1 MTYRCLNRSAAMSDI
16 CTEVKLQQ
24 LLEQQQQLQ
33 QLVEQQI
40 QQNNKHFVKLP
51 ELVIPIFDG
60 NKLQWREFWDL
71 FQVTVDKNDQLS
83 EIEKF
88 CYLKS
93 KLTGVAKQSISG
105 IFISIDNYEI
115 AKQVLE
121 DRFSDKEFVLHYN
134 LREVMN
140 LTPAHNNPGSLRL
153 MYDKLESHLR
163 CLEGLKQDINTDVF
177 IVIIKSKLPED
188 LMRQLE
194 LQKGNK
200 TEWSVKTLRE
210 SVNKYIHAMET
221 VDHLSYHENTVE
233 NTEPLIRPSFYKHRS
248 SQSHTGYQP
257 YILQC
262 RYCDGNHW
270 SDQCTEFFTAEDR
283 KLQIRDSCY
292 VCLKKGH
299 TAFKCRRN
307 KQCVYCGHLNHHH
320 RSLCPKRFPQ
330 ELYDCG
336 HIGIQQNMSDQNT
349 EVKQKTECEAFRN
362 HNLAEGKE
370 TTDCKCIFVE
380 DGAREQPVNLK
391 SEILKLKEVLLDVKE
406 EVLNF
411 RMETKGYRKQTDVIS
426 THEETNDISD
436 KLTETSNVMTTN
448 TLQNENTV
456 TDINNRRNFK
466 CKHMQDSTDGI
477 YKYSRELLLEYRFK
491 K

>member
-1 MTYRCLNRSAAMSDI
+1 MTYMCLDRSAAMSGI

-33 QLVEQQI
+33 QLVELQI

-51 ELVIPIFDG
+51 ELVIPAFDG

-83 EIEKF
+83 KIEKF

-93 KLTGVAKQSISG
+93 KLIGVAKQAISG
-105 IFISIDNYEI
+105 IFISKDNYEI

-121 DRFSDKEFVLHYN
+121 DRFNDKEFVLHHN

-140 LTPAHNNPGSLRL
+140 LTPAHNNPGSLCL

-221 VDHLSYHENTVE
+221 VEHLSYSVKTVKT
-233 NTEPLIRPSFYKHRS
+233 TEPLIRPSFNKHRS
-248 SQSHTGYQP
+248 SQSHTGYQS
-257 YILQC
+257 YILRC

-270 SDQCTEFFTAEDR
+270 SDQCTEFSTAEDR

-292 VCLKKGH
+292 LCLMNGH

-320 RSLCPKRFPQ
+320 RSLCPKRFAQ
-330 ELYDCG
+330 SFENCDG
-336 HIGIQQNMSDQNT
+336 IGIQNMRNQ
-349 EVKQKTECEAFRN
+349 QKIECDSLKIKNR
-362 HNLAEGKE
+362 AEDKE
-370 TTDCKCIFVE
+370 TTDCKQIFIE
-380 DGAREQPVNLK
+380 DEAREQPVNFK
-391 SEILKLKEVLLDVKE
+391 SEILELKEALLDVKE
-406 EVLNF
+406 EVLF
-411 RMETKGYRKQTDVIS
+411 LRMETKGYKNRQLTFQLMKKPMTFQTS
-426 THEETNDISD
+426 
-436 KLTETSNVMTTN
+436 
-448 TLQNENTV
+448 
-456 TDINNRRNFK
+456 
-466 CKHMQDSTDGI
+466 
-477 YKYSRELLLEYRFK
+477 
-491 K
+491 